1 MQAGNDFDA
10 AGEDKTPP
18 GNSDFAEQAL
28 DELEWRDAR
37 RSATERGPK
46 FTFARRAALTGGGAT
61 LASILLA
68 ACTSGDD
75 NKASASS
82 AGGTFGSSK
91 KLKFVF
97 VNHVTTNPF
106 FVPTRYGA
114 QDACALLGCEYQWT
128 GSENSN
134 VNEMVNA
141 MGTAITGGA
150 DGIAVALVDNKA
162 FNSPTDSAIK
172 AGIPVVGYNADAIG
186 NNRLA
191 YIGQDLFAS
200 GQEMGK
206 RIVDLVGQGDVAMFI
221 ATPGSTNLQPR
232 IDGAL
237 SVLKRNS
244 SIKTSTVATG
254 AAVPAELSAID
265 SYVTG
270 HSGVKGLF
278 AVDAGSTQS
287 VAQVM
292 QKHSLRGKGV
302 KGGGY
307 DITPTT
313 QKLLAADQID
323 FTIDQQP
330 YLQGFLPVLE
340 LYLYAVSKTLTGMA
354 DVNTGLKFLDKNT
367 VKPYN
372 STKSRYEGT
381 SKAAGV
387 SKA

>member
-1 MQAGNDFDA
+1 M
-10 AGEDKTPP
+10 
-18 GNSDFAEQAL
+18 
-28 DELEWRDAR
+28 
-37 RSATERGPK
+37 
-46 FTFARRAALTGGGAT
+46 
-61 LASILLA
+61 LLA
-68 ACTSGDD
+68 ACSSSND
-75 NKASASS
+75 KASAAS

-114 QDACALLGCEYQWT
+114 EDACALLGCEYQWT

-141 MGTAITGGA
+141 MSTAITGGA

-162 FNSPTDSAIK
+162 FNAPTDSAIK
-172 AGIPVVGYNADAIG
+172 AGIPVVGYNADAAS
-186 NNRLA
+186 NSRLA

-206 RIVDLVGQGDVAMFI
+206 RIVDLVGQGNVTLFI

-237 SVLKRNS
+237 SVLKGNS
-244 SIKTSTVATG
+244 AIKTSTVATG

-270 HSGVKGLF
+270 HSDVKGLF

-307 DITPTT
+307 DITPDDAE
-313 QKLLAADQID
+313 AARRRPDRLHHRPTALPAGLPAGARAVPVRRVQD
-323 FTIDQQP
+323 ADRHGRRQHRTEVPRQGHREALQQHEVA
-330 YLQGFLPVLE
+330 LRGHRRRLP
-340 LYLYAVSKTLTGMA
+340 ASPRP
-354 DVNTGLKFLDKNT
+354 DR
-367 VKPYN
+367 P
-372 STKSRYEGT
+372 
-381 SKAAGV
+381 
-387 SKA
+387 